1 MREKVAPPHGKVA
14 PPCRKVA
21 PPCEKVAP
29 PRRKVATPHEK
40 GSPLQQRRTPISP
53 GIALPAAAAASLR
66 AACGRLSRSA
76 RLPNPRPLQICNPQS
91 AIRNSPPPAR
101 PTTSCPS
108 RLRGSSPC
116 AQSPETERP
125 PATRKRTPSLRQ
137 PTRIW
142 KCAVTSAH
150 ITARPPRNALV
161 EYIKRFYLRQ
171 RAQSATSSFGNG
183 TRSARATFPSTM
195 NEGTD
200 RPVSIRPTISL
211 DNPEAI
217 STSYI
222 VNPRA
227 SRSTRNRFTILRKTR
242 SAYSCASRHRL
253 NFASARAFASAR
265 LCRVDSNLCM
275 GKKRTLLP
283 HSFKNLSENDAL
295 LRRMVAPVGMATS
308 RATLRHE
315 GVTPPPLHYHPI
327 CPGREELRRC
337 CPRHP

>member
-29 PRRKVATPHEK
+29 PRRKVAPPRRKVAPPRLKVATPHEK

-137 PTRIW
+137 PTRKW
-142 KCAVTSAH
+142 KSAVTSPH

-161 EYIKRFYLRQ
+161 EYMKRFYLR
-171 RAQSATSSFGNG
+171 RSPSNLIANSANDSPIAQAIRVATNS
-183 TRSARATFPSTM
+183 
-195 NEGTD
+195 EGKES
-200 RPVSIRPTISL
+200 PVSIRRIISR
-211 DNPEAI
+211 E
-217 STSYI
+217 
-222 VNPRA
+222 
-227 SRSTRNRFTILRKTR
+227 RS
-242 SAYSCASRHRL
+242 
-253 NFASARAFASAR
+253 
-265 LCRVDSNLCM
+265 
-275 GKKRTLLP
+275 G
-283 HSFKNLSENDAL
+283 
-295 LRRMVAPVGMATS
+295 AT
-308 RATLRHE
+308 
-315 GVTPPPLHYHPI
+315 
-327 CPGREELRRC
+327 
-337 CPRHP
+337 